1 MNLVKHTL
9 ANRLA
14 ALMVLFSLAACSGSS
29 DDGGSTT
36 GGSSTS
42 GSSTSGSTD
51 SGSTDAGTSTGAFTL
66 DSVGPISLEE
76 GNPAGANIPINL
88 TRIGGHSK
96 PISISIAGA
105 SDSDNRLITFG
116 IFPDQIPA
124 GESYSSINLG
134 LAIDDLPIMPQ
145 QRIFYIDANDGTDT
159 ARATVRIN
167 VQPVDAP
174 DVYLLAGQSNMVGFS
189 GAGTKLANAGGPDE
203 PHPRIYQLNV
213 SKNNNDMV
221 FIDAEDYS
229 DENVNVINSAR
240 IVQAEDPLHVPL
252 DPTNSSG
259 KESDYIGMGMSFAK
273 AALNDTTKNII
284 LVPAAWS
291 GSAFCANAHH
301 SVAQWNAQP
310 TDNPNLGNTWLFDRA
325 VTRANIALAE
335 TGGIL
340 RGILWHQGESDR
352 DNSQCAAEYLA
363 NLERLAQQLRLQ
375 INADLRGGDLRR
387 PDANIPFVVGTM
399 SRGKDERGDYSVFPP
414 NQQLIDDA
422 HRTIPSK
429 VRHSAI
435 TINDDLTPDNGYPCG
450 NGDCIHYGAAA
461 LREMGSRYYD
471 GLLRA
476 VANP

>member
-1 MNLVKHTL
+1 MNLVKHTIVSRIAPL
-9 ANRLA
+9 L
-14 ALMVLFSLAACSGSS
+14 VLLSLAACSGSS
-29 DDGGSTT
+29 NDNGPST
-36 GGSSTS
+36 G
-42 GSSTSGSTD
+42 GSTD
-51 SGSTDAGTSTGAFTL
+51 SGSTDGGTSSGAFTF
-66 DSVGPISLEE
+66 DNVGSISLEE
-76 GNPAGANIPINL
+76 GNPEGANIPITL
-88 TRIGGHSK
+88 TRMGGHNK
-96 PISISIAGA
+96 PINISISGA
-105 SDSDNRLITFG
+105 TDSDDRLITIG
-116 IFPDQIPA
+116 IFPDQIPS

-145 QRIFYIDANDGTDT
+145 QRTFYIDADDGTDT

-213 SKNNNDMV
+213 SKNDNDTV
-221 FIDAEDYS
+221 FISAADYS

-273 AALNDTTKNII
+273 AALKDTTKNII

-291 GSAFCANAHH
+291 GSAFCASAHH
-301 SVAQWNAQP
+301 SFAQWNAQP

-325 VTRANIALAE
+325 VTRTNIALAE

-375 INADLRGGDLRR
+375 IDADRRGGDLRR
-387 PDANIPFVVGTM
+387 PDANIPFIVGTM
-399 SRGKDERGDYSVFPP
+399 SRGMDERGDYSVYAA

-422 HRTIPSK
+422 HRTIPAK
-429 VRHSAI
+429 VSHSAL
-435 TINDDLTPDNGYPCG
+435 TNNDNLTPEFGFPCG
-450 NGDCIHYGAAA
+450 NGDCIHFGAAA
-461 LREMGSRYYD
+461 LREMGSLYYAS
-471 GLLRA
+471 LLRA